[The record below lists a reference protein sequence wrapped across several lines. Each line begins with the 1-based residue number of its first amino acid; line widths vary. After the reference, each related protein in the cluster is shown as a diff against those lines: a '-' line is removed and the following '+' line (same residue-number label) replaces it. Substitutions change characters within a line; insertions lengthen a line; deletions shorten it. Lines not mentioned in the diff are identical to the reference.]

1 MPFPVIFEETNL
13 KGKNKA
19 GLTSVVPGPE
29 EPRTGQ
35 RTRWQHVLFE
45 GPPQWEWRTR
55 LRAMGVRLGSTF
67 QKPPA
72 SPAQCGSVSRKLVRF
87 QFPAPGSQAAD
98 PSLAGSIRYLSRRMK
113 SLRSP
118 LTVLSSSSSKF
129 MFYLTEKS
137 TLGDFHL
144 QL

>member
-87 QFPAPGSQAAD
+87 QFRHLAARLQIPPRQGASATFPG
-98 PSLAGSIRYLSRRMK
+98 
-113 SLRSP
+113 
-118 LTVLSSSSSKF
+118 
-129 MFYLTEKS
+129 E
-137 TLGDFHL
+137 
-144 QL
+144 